1 MLHTDF
7 YRSRLPHIQ
16 PLGGTFFVTARLYDS
31 VPQIEKQRLS
41 ETFLLRKQQIM
52 AQRDH
57 TPDELD
63 RLTKQYFTAYET
75 ILEKSDFGP
84 KWLAIDAVAEQVAA
98 ALHYFD
104 AKRYELIAYCLMSN
118 HIHVVFTLND
128 NGTMGAVTLQQTM
141 HSLKSFTASK
151 CNELLDRTGAF
162 WEYES
167 YDRLVR
173 DRDELHRIVKYV
185 LQNPV
190 KAGLCQ
196 GWQDWEWTYIK
207 PEYND
212 FA

>member
-16 PLGGTFFVTARLYDS
+16 PLGGTFFVTTRLHGS
-31 VPQIEKQRLS
+31 VPQLEKQRLA
-41 ETFLLRKQQIM
+41 EAFLLCKQQIL
-52 AQRDH
+52 ARQH
-57 TPDELD
+57 SEEELD
-63 RLTKQYFTAYET
+63 RLTKRYFAAYEV

-84 KWLAIDAVAEQVAA
+84 KWLAIDAVAEQVVA
-98 ALHYFD
+98 ALHHFD
-104 AKRYELIAYCLMSN
+104 EKRYELIAYCLMSN
-118 HIHVVFTLND
+118 HIHVVLTLIND
-128 NGTMGAVTLQQTM
+128 DKTRMFSLQQVM

-151 CNELLDRTGAF
+151 CNELLDRTGSF
-162 WEYES
+162 WEHES

-173 DRDELHRIVKYV
+173 DRIELHRIVEYV

-196 GWQDWEWTYIK
+196 CWQDWKWMHVK

>member
-16 PLGGTFFVTARLYDS
+16 PLGGTFFVTTRLYGS

-41 ETFLLRKQQIM
+41 EDFLLRKQQII
-52 AQRDH
+52 ARRDH

-63 RLTKQYFTAYET
+63 RLTRQYFAAYET
-75 ILEKSDFGP
+75 ILEKSNFGP
-84 KWLAIDAVAEQVAA
+84 KWLAVNAIAEQIAR

-118 HIHVVFTLND
+118 HVHVVFTLND
-128 NGTMGAVTLQQTM
+128 EAVSLQQVM

-162 WEYES
+162 WEHES

-173 DRDELHRIVKYV
+173 DRAELHRIVQYV
-185 LQNPV
+185 LHNPV

-196 GWQDWEWTYIK
+196 CWQDWKWTYIK

-212 FA
+212 FT